1 MVNFKNQR
9 LNAKKE
15 SEFKLSTSDLQY
27 ADGLFELPK
36 VESKSDFSDKAR
48 DFVDLIL
55 IYKGDLKMVEKEFP
69 ITSFGIE
76 FIEKAKTICRKKQLL
91 FHEKVLNTIKES
103 IYESKKLNL
112 LQTAVL
118 IFMNDILYLHENGE
132 LEEDQYSDIQKYFN
146 ELKEYVKKEYGN
158 DEW

>member
-9 LNAKKE
+9 LNVKKE

-27 ADGLFELPK
+27 VDGLLEIPK
-36 VESKSDFSDKAR
+36 GESKADFSDKAR
-48 DFVDLIL
+48 DFIDLIL
-55 IYKGDLKMVEKEFP
+55 IYKGDLKTVEKEFP
-69 ITSFGIE
+69 VTSFGIE

-91 FHEKVLNTIKES
+91 FHEKVLNTVKDS

-112 LQTAVL
+112 LQTTVL
-118 IFMNDILYLHENGE
+118 IFMNDLICLDEIEE
-132 LEEDQYSDIQKYFN
+132 LEEDQYSDIQEYFN
-146 ELKEYVKKEYGN
+146 ELKEFLKKEYGN